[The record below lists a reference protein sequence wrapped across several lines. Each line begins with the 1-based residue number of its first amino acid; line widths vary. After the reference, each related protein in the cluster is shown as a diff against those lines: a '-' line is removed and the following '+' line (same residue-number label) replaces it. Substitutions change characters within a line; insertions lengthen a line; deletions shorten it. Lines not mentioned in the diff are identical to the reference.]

1 MGDFMSDIENN
12 NIKKI
17 FGAEKLN
24 GLKSD
29 DLVNIK
35 SKEDIQYEKDFNQAM
50 KLYDKISDIFTE
62 EKVTLEA
69 AYTVCMAMAEC
80 IYQYMLFG
88 DTSEEN

>member
-1 MGDFMSDIENN
+1 MSDIENN

-29 DLVNIK
+29 NLVNIK

-50 KLYDKISDIFTE
+50 KLYDKISDIFIE
-62 EKVTLEA
+62 EKATLET

>member
-35 SKEDIQYEKDFNQAM
+35 SKEDIPGFMAKMQ
-50 KLYDKISDIFTE
+50 E
-62 EKVTLEA
+62 E
-69 AYTVCMAMAEC
+69 
-80 IYQYMLFG
+80 
-88 DTSEEN
+88 

>member
-1 MGDFMSDIENN
+1 
-12 NIKKI
+12 
-17 FGAEKLN
+17 
-24 GLKSD
+24 
-29 DLVNIK
+29 
-35 SKEDIQYEKDFNQAM
+35 M

-88 DTSEEN
+88 DTSEENYIILASPELNDFIFFKKAVNYDIFVL

>member
-1 MGDFMSDIENN
+1 
-12 NIKKI
+12 
-17 FGAEKLN
+17 
-24 GLKSD
+24 
-29 DLVNIK
+29 
-35 SKEDIQYEKDFNQAM
+35 M

-88 DTSEEN
+88 DTSEKK